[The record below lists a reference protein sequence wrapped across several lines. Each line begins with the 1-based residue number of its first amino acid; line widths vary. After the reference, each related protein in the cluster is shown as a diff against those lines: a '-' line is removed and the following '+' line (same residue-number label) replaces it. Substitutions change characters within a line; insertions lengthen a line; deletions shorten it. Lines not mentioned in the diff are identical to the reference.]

1 MRGFLCPTQSSFRV
15 QQLPLEL
22 FPFFQLQVSSY
33 PFEPDQELQR
43 YQGAEVFQQFS
54 AQLQERSDSER
65 KNPQPARRSD
75 SERKNPQPPR
85 RSDSERKNPQP
96 VHCSDSQCFPL
107 KLQPAHRSD
116 ADRPNANSPEAD
128 SQPPERK
135 NTQYQQAQHSYPEYV
150 KPFEF
155 FALLPLAEYL
165 VLLEIAHDLEGKVV
179 DYPVFNR

>member
-33 PFEPDQELQR
+33 PFEPDQELQQLPR
-43 YQGAEVFQQFS
+43 YQGAEVFQQLS

-65 KNPQPARRSD
+65 KNPQPA
-75 SERKNPQPPR
+75 
-85 RSDSERKNPQP
+85 
-96 VHCSDSQCFPL
+96 HCSDSQCFPL